1 MLELMDGINT
11 FVLAGL
17 RESGTTDISTIYEDD
32 FAGDSQEELMCRH
45 DVCPLIARRYLTGGY
60 WAQFSFSYYSKSMQT
75 LAARQ
80 RLDAIEIVL
89 FIDNFTDLLG
99 LREGRLQEI
108 ARPTFISKDETG
120 ASVFTSSYKLEYFVE
135 V

>member
-1 MLELMDGINT
+1 MLELMAGINA

-17 RESGTTDISTIYEDD
+17 QAGGTADISTIYEDA

-45 DVCPLIARRYLTGGY
+45 DVCPLVARRYLTGGY

-75 LAARQ
+75 LTARQ
-80 RLDAIEIVL
+80 RLDAIETVL

-99 LREGRLQEI
+99 LAEGRLEEV